1 MSNLLQMTE
10 QFNQTPVVLVTGAAK
25 RIGAAIVQKFHQ
37 QGCKVIIHCNRSQID
52 AQALQSLLCSQR
64 ANSATII
71 SADLLLESDR
81 DRLAQK
87 ALESFGRL
95 DVLVN
100 NASTFYPTVFG
111 TVTEPQWNELLDSNL
126 RAAFFLCQAFKDEL
140 QLRNGAIINL
150 VDIHADNPL
159 KHHSVYNI
167 AKAGLKAMTKSL
179 AKDLAPEIRVNGVS
193 PGAIL
198 WPQNLEGKSDKA
210 VEDAKKDI
218 LSQIPLGHLGTPDDI
233 AEAVYF
239 LARKASYITGQV
251 IRVDG
256 GRALS

>member
-1 MSNLLQMTE
+1 
-10 QFNQTPVVLVTGAAK
+10 
-25 RIGAAIVQKFHQ
+25 
-37 QGCKVIIHCNRSQID
+37 
-52 AQALQSLLCSQR
+52 
-64 ANSATII
+64 
-71 SADLLLESDR
+71 
-81 DRLAQK
+81 
-87 ALESFGRL
+87 
-95 DVLVN
+95 
-100 NASTFYPTVFG
+100 
-111 TVTEPQWNELLDSNL
+111 VTEPQWNELLDSNL